1 VHTQEINEYPEDV
14 KQEFLRV
21 SDWIRAMRTRFGN
34 RVAIR
39 LVDPQSPAGIWKV
52 LRHRIRRFPAF
63 LVDGAERILG
73 WEGNPEEAVNRA
85 VARRSDTEVED

>member
-1 VHTQEINEYPEDV
+1 MHIQEINEYPEDV

-21 SDWIRAMRTRFGN
+21 SNWIRTMRARHGN

-52 LRHRIRRFPAF
+52 LRHRIRHFPAF
-63 LVDGAERILG
+63 LVDGAEWILG
-73 WEGNPEEAVNRA
+73 WEGDPDGAIARA
-85 VARRSDTEVED
+85 LTRQGNV

>member
-1 VHTQEINEYPEDV
+1 
-14 KQEFLRV
+14 
-21 SDWIRAMRTRFGN
+21 MRTRYGN

-63 LVDGAERILG
+63 LVDGAERIVG
-73 WEGNPEEAVNRA
+73 WEGDPDGAIARA
-85 VARRSDTEVED
+85 LARQGNV